1 MSIVLDII
9 ILLLMGLGV
18 FTGFRRGLIAEV
30 FRIATIILGI
40 IISRI
45 FYLQVA
51 EALGNIITD
60 PTVAKFA
67 SFLLIFVIAAPAF
80 AVAFLFLQKI
90 IKISLV
96 VWLDH
101 LAGAVLGFLK
111 GAIIISIVIA
121 VLAYI
126 PSPAVNEW
134 VDNSVFA
141 PFFFFMIRAITFLLP
156 PEFIEGIREWLPT

>member
-18 FTGFRRGLIAEV
+18 FTGFRRGLIAGV

-60 PTVAKFA
+60 PTVAKLA
-67 SFLLIFVIAAPAF
+67 SFALIFIIAAA
-80 AVAFLFLQKI
+80 ALTVAFFFLQKI
-90 IKISLV
+90 IKVSFV

-111 GAIIISIVIA
+111 KAIIVSIIIA

-126 PSPAVNEW
+126 PFPTVNEW
-134 VDNSVFA
+134 VNNSVLS
-141 PFFFFMIRAITFLLP
+141 PFFFFMIRAIAFLLP
-156 PEFIEGIREWLPT
+156 PEFIDGIQEWLPT